1 MDDDRVPPSH
11 RARKRAV
18 NEGVRRL
25 LDTPGWNPY
34 LRGAG
39 TDAPAARARDA
50 LRQVRVERAE
60 DAAKSCPDCEA
71 ARHGSGDST
80 DLCARHLAE
89 AMGLQGHQDP
99 GSGSP

>member
-1 MDDDRVPPSH
+1 VDDDPVPSSH
-11 RARKRAV
+11 RARKRTV

-34 LRGAG
+34 QPRTDSTDDPATGA
-39 TDAPAARARDA
+39 REA

-60 DAAKSCPDCEA
+60 DAAKACPECEA
-71 ARHGSGDST
+71 ARRESGDST

-89 AMGLQGHQDP
+89 AMGL
-99 GSGSP
+99 